1 MNNPSRLFL
10 SILILTTLS
19 GCTKREFQ
27 HSSSSME
34 PTIKR
39 GEVIS
44 VDMKAYAGVSP
55 SRWDV
60 VLFESPLADGGN
72 WASRVAGLP
81 GETIDIRSGRLVI
94 DGKELTLPPTLA
106 IARYELPETNTVP
119 GVKGPIAFPFRIP
132 QGGYFVLG
140 DNTSNAL
147 DSRYWGALEE
157 AKILGKVPG
166 K

>member
-1 MNNPSRLFL
+1 MNEPSRLFL
-10 SILILTTLS
+10 SFVILAILS
-19 GCTKREFQ
+19 GCSKKEFQ
-27 HSSSSME
+27 HSSPSME

-39 GEVIS
+39 GEIIS
-44 VDMKAYAGVSP
+44 VDLKAYAGVSP

-60 VLFESPLADGGN
+60 VLFESPLADDGN

-81 GETIDIRSGRLVI
+81 GETIDIRSGHLVI
-94 DGKELTLPPTLA
+94 DGKEVALPPTLA
-106 IARYELPETNTVP
+106 IASYELPENITAP
-119 GVKGPIAFPFRIP
+119 GANGPVAFPFRIP

-147 DSRYWGALEE
+147 DSRYWGSLEE
-157 AKILGKVPG
+157 AKILGKVLG

>member
-10 SILILTTLS
+10 TIVILSILS
-19 GCTKREFQ
+19 GCTRKQFQ
-27 HSSSSME
+27 HSTSSME

-39 GEVIS
+39 GEIIS
-44 VDMKAYAGVSP
+44 VEMKAYAGVRP

-60 VLFESPLADGGN
+60 VLFESPLADGGH
-72 WASRVAGLP
+72 WLSRIAGLP
-81 GETIDIRSGRLVI
+81 GETLDIRSGRLVI

-106 IARYELPETNTVP
+106 IGSYKLPESNTVP
-119 GVKGPIAFPFRIP
+119 GMKGPIAFPFRIP
-132 QGGYFVLG
+132 QGDYFVLG

-147 DSRYWGALEE
+147 DSRYWGALEA